1 MTLLVTAR
9 YEADPH
15 ETERLMPR
23 EDEGSN
29 EKAKATGRDSGNDAV
44 NREAE
49 VSIKPGAV
57 GSATEESA
65 EWLHGSS

>member
-15 ETERLMPR
+15 KTERLMPR

-29 EKAKATGRDSGNDAV
+29 EKAKATGRGSGNDAV

-49 VSIKPGAV
+49 VSIKR
-57 GSATEESA
+57 
-65 EWLHGSS
+65 EWT